1 MTQPATQGATGTVLA
16 MSHRFVVTAGAR
28 DLGAWTKVSGLS
40 VDWDLAEHRVGD
52 SDQYFKYAAIPKYGK
67 LKISRAAEEIGTAA
81 VQEWLVEVKTSGGT
95 PEEGGIA
102 LLTSAGEQVAVWA
115 LREMFPISWSISDFD
130 ASTSKVA
137 VETLQLAYSGF
148 LTPGS
153 RYGR

>member
-1 MTQPATQGATGTVLA
+1 MTQPAPQGATGLALA
-16 MSHRFVVTAGAR
+16 MSHRFVVTAGTR
-28 DLGAWTKVSGLS
+28 SLGSWTKVSGLS

-52 SDQYFKYAAIPKYGK
+52 SDQYLKYAAIPKYGK
-67 LKISRAAEEIGTAA
+67 LKISRAADDTGTAA
-81 VQEWLVEVKTSGGT
+81 VQEWLAEVKASGGT

-102 LLTSAGEQVAVWA
+102 IHTSGGAQVAVWA

-137 VETLQLAYSGF
+137 LETLQIVYSGF
-148 LTPGS
+148 LAPGS